1 MACWWLLD
9 LSVYHEV
16 RVSIP
21 KVFPLRL
28 GILWEAATMQKVSQ
42 SVTMLQENPSHLERQ
57 KPHEGF

>member
-9 LSVYHEV
+9 LSIYHEV

-28 GILWEAATMQKVSQ
+28 GILWQAATLQKVSQ
-42 SVTMLQENPSHLERQ
+42 SVTMLRGSPSHLE
-57 KPHEGF
+57 